1 MGDPDLQIRGE
12 GGGAASKIPPPPI
25 FRPFRPY
32 FGLKIR
38 EMGPSGP
45 CPGSATDIITFFLFV
60 EEKNTVIEVYTVKVI
75 YGTIYR

>member
-1 MGDPDLQIRGE
+1 MGRGGGGG
-12 GGGAASKIPPPPI
+12 GGGAASKIPPKI
-25 FRPFRPY
+25 CRPFRPY

-38 EMGPSGP
+38 DVGPSGP
-45 CPGSATDIITFFLFV
+45 CPGSPTDIITFFLFV